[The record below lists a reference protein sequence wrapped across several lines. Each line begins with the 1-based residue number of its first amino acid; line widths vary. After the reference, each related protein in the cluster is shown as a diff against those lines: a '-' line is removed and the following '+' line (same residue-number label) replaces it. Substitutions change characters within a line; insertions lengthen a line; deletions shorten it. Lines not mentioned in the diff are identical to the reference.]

1 MTRHE
6 MMEEFYTTISPAL
19 ITRVKERKENVK
31 ADIFH
36 VYQALLRV
44 FQDPNRME
52 AEEGPVLQGQVGNIV
67 KALYR
72 QMKEKS
78 IKTRA
83 DLRPLDISQ
92 TTFSLYPNNIYQ
104 CLSD

>member
-1 MTRHE
+1 MSRRIFSTS
-6 MMEEFYTTISPAL
+6 TKPCCGSP
-19 ITRVKERKENVK
+19 
-31 ADIFH
+31 
-36 VYQALLRV
+36 
-44 FQDPNRME
+44 RME

-92 TTFSLYPNNIYQ
+92 TTFSLYTNNIYQ
-104 CLSD
+104 C